1 MLEALGMSALAET
14 VYLVMLQFPEED
26 LDDLVRRT
34 GVGRHEVRAA
44 LDELTQISLLQVSP
58 DQGRPKMVSPEV
70 SLSALV
76 ARKQA
81 EMARRQQQI
90 EESKAALALL
100 LAERAESRSEGPGT
114 GIERLTGID
123 AIRERLGVLA
133 RSCQWEASSFMPGG
147 AQSEENLK
155 ASRELDAEAI
165 DRGVR
170 LRTVYQDSVRNHRP
184 TLEYAQWLSELG
196 SEVRTAAS
204 LPLRM
209 LIVDRK
215 IAVVP
220 VTADDSGAAATVI
233 SSDGIVTGLTAL
245 FNSTWR
251 AATPLGAARRRDTD
265 GLSAQE
271 RQVLRLLA
279 AGLTDEAIARHM
291 GVSVRTAR
299 RAAADLHARMSA
311 RSRFQA
317 GARAVSRGW
326 ITQDDLE

>member
-1 MLEALGMSALAET
+1 MLEGLGLSGLAET
-14 VYLVMLQFPEED
+14 VYLAMLQFPEED
-26 LDDLVRRT
+26 LDELVRRI
-34 GVGRHEVRAA
+34 GVEREQVLAA
-44 LDELTQISLLQVSP
+44 LDELTGISLLQLPSGP
-58 DQGRPKMVSPEV
+58 GLPKVVSPEV
-70 SLSALV
+70 SLSVLV

-81 EMARRQQQI
+81 EVARHQQEI
-90 EESKAALALL
+90 EESRAALAVLF
-100 LAERAESRSEGPGT
+100 AERAESRAQEPGA

-123 AIRERLGVLA
+123 AIRERLSTLA
-133 RSCQWEASSFMPGG
+133 RTCEWEASSFMPGG
-147 AQSEENLK
+147 AQSEANLN

-170 LRTVYQDSVRNHRP
+170 VRTVYQDSVRNHRP
-184 TLEYAQWLSELG
+184 TLEYAQWLSEMG
-196 SEVRTAAS
+196 SEVRTAAT

-215 IAVVP
+215 IAVLP
-220 VTADDSGAAATVI
+220 VKTDDSGAAAIVI
-233 SSDGIVTGLTAL
+233 TSEGIVTALTAL
-245 FNSTWR
+245 FNATWR
-251 AATPLGAARRRDTD
+251 AAAPLGAARRRDTD

-299 RAAADLHARMSA
+299 RAAADLHARLSA

-317 GARAVSRGW
+317 GARAVSMGW